1 MSYRIMIV
9 EDEYWTAMDMAAQ
22 VRERGASVSG
32 PLGSIAQAIEA
43 LRGGDQPDAAIL
55 DIRLRSNEV
64 FQVADILVE
73 NEVPFVFATACPRD
87 DLPERFASVPHFEK
101 PFAVKA
107 CVESAL
113 ELAEAHSNGR
123 QGAVPFRNPF

>member
-1 MSYRIMIV
+1 MCYRIMIV
-9 EDEYWTAMDMAAQ
+9 EDEYWTAIDMATQ

-32 PLGSIAQAIEA
+32 PLASIAQAIEA

-64 FQVADILVE
+64 FQVADILME
-73 NEVPFVFATACPRD
+73 NDVPFVFATAYPRD
-87 DLPERFASVPHFEK
+87 DLPERFATVPHFEK

-107 CVESAL
+107 CVDSAL
-113 ELAEAHSNGR
+113 ELAEAHSDGQR
-123 QGAVPFRNPF
+123 ASPSRNFF